1 MAKYKFKILFT
12 LQPIERAVS
21 ILEKLGTVEIRPA
34 IDRKALLKEIGEY
47 DAILVSARIQFN
59 EEFFKKAHHRLKII
73 SRVGIGYDNI
83 DLKAATKYGIM
94 VTNTPGV
101 MAESVAEHTIL
112 LMLAAAKNLALADR
126 EIREGRWEWERYR
139 GTKLWCKTLGQIGL
153 GRIGYLVAKKAKD
166 AFNMRVLAY
175 DPYVDEERILKVGGK
190 SANLNTLLKESDI
203 VSINAPLT
211 EETHHLIGKQELDMM
226 KRSAVIINTGRGPII
241 DEKALIDAL
250 QTGEIAKAGLD
261 VFEAEPPKQGNPL
274 LKMDNVVLTPHQ
286 ASNTKAGVEGMFSQA
301 AQNVLKALQGE
312 KPKYLL
318 NDEVYEKNK
327 RKTS

>member
-1 MAKYKFKILFT
+1 MEKI
-12 LQPIERAVS
+12 
-21 ILEKLGTVEIRPA
+21 GTVEVKDA
-34 IDRKALLKEIGEY
+34 IDRRLLLNEVENGKY
-47 DAILVSARIQFN
+47 DAILVGARIQYD
-59 EEFFKKAHHRLKII
+59 EEFFNRAHHRLKII
-73 SRVGIGYDNI
+73 SRMGIGYDNI

-112 LMLAAAKNLALADR
+112 LMLATAKNLPLADKEVR
-126 EIREGRWEWERYR
+126 NGIWKWERYR
-139 GTKLWCKTLGQIGL
+139 GTELWCKTLGQIGL

-175 DPYVDEERILKVGGK
+175 DPYVNEERILKAGGK
-190 SANLNTLLKESDI
+190 SANLDTLLKESDI

-226 KRSAVIINTGRGPII
+226 KRSAVIINTGRGPIM
-241 DEKALIDAL
+241 DEEALIDAL
-250 QTGEIAKAGLD
+250 RASKIAKAGLD
-261 VFEAEPPKQGNPL
+261 VFEEEPPEQDNPL
-274 LKMDNVVLTPHQ
+274 LKMENVVLTPHQ
-286 ASNTKAGVEGMFSQA
+286 ASNTKTGVEGMFSQA

-318 NDEVYEKNK
+318 NDEVYNKNN